1 MRTTRRHAVPKLL
14 AGFLAATALLVAGCG
29 QMTEKPKPRLVMFV
43 GMDVSGSYLR
53 GPHFQDSMDFLA
65 HYLYAHLKG
74 LGGLEIPSALFV
86 GRLGGMRKGE
96 AKTLFPIETFQD
108 KSVEE
113 IAEKL
118 KEIIPL
124 KKEDPYTD
132 LNAFVE
138 QVTDTVRNRKMIL
151 KPITVVM
158 ISDGIVDLPGQ
169 KGKDYRKIDISPLEK
184 LSRNVTVRLLYTD
197 AVVGKKWQDE
207 IKRRRVKVW
216 TQDASVMETWK
227 DPKIFLPDTPVDQ
240 QEKFFAWIKSN
251 VDFGVRMR
259 RVD

>member
-1 MRTTRRHAVPKLL
+1 MD
-14 AGFLAATALLVAGCG
+14 
-29 QMTEKPKPRLVMFV
+29 EKPKPRLAMFV
-43 GMDVSGSYLR
+43 GVDVSGSFMR
-53 GPHFQDSMDFLA
+53 GPHFKDSMDFLS
-65 HYLYAHLKG
+65 HYLYAHLNG
-74 LGGLEIPSALFV
+74 LGGLEVPSALFV
-86 GRLGGMRKGE
+86 GRLGGVRKGE

-113 IAEKL
+113 IRAKL
-118 KEIIPL
+118 EEIVPG

-138 QVTDTVRNRKMIL
+138 QVTDTVKNRKMVL
-151 KPITVVM
+151 KPISVVM
-158 ISDGIVDLPGQ
+158 VSDGIVDLPGQ

-184 LSRNVTVRLLYTD
+184 ISRNVTVRLLYTD
-197 AVVGKKWQDE
+197 AVVGKKWMDE

-216 TQDASVMETWK
+216 TADAAVMETWK
-227 DPKIFLPDTPVDQ
+227 DPKIYLPDTPIEK
-240 QEKFFAWIKSN
+240 QEKFLGWVKNN

>member
-1 MRTTRRHAVPKLL
+1 MDQPA
-14 AGFLAATALLVAGCG
+14 
-29 QMTEKPKPRLVMFV
+29 KPRLAMFV
-43 GMDVSGSYLR
+43 GVDVSGSFMR

-65 HYLYAHLKG
+65 RYLYAHLRG
-74 LGGLEIPSALFV
+74 LGGAEVPSALFV
-86 GRLGGMRKGE
+86 GRLGGVRKGE
-96 AKTLFPIETFQD
+96 AKSLFPIEVFQD

-113 IAEKL
+113 IRAKL
-118 KEIIPL
+118 EEIIPG

-138 QVTDTVRNRKMIL
+138 QVCDTVKNRKMVL
-151 KPITVVM
+151 KPISVVM
-158 ISDGIVDLPGQ
+158 VSDGIVDLPGQ
-169 KGKDYRKIDISPLEK
+169 KGKDYRKIDLSPLEK

-216 TQDASVMETWK
+216 TADAVVMETWK
-227 DPKIFLPDTPVDQ
+227 DPKIYIPDTPMEK
-240 QEKFFAWIKSN
+240 QEKFLGWMRNN
-251 VDFGVRMR
+251 VDFGVRMK

>member
-1 MRTTRRHAVPKLL
+1 MKALALAL
-14 AGFLAATALLVAGCG
+14 AGTLLLGAGCG
-29 QMTEKPKPRLVMFV
+29 KMDQPPKPRLVMFV
-43 GMDVSGSYLR
+43 GVDVSGSFMR

-65 HYLYAHLKG
+65 RYLYAHLKG
-74 LGGLEIPSALFV
+74 LEGLEMPSALFV
-86 GRLGGMRKGE
+86 GRLGGLRKGE
-96 AKTLFPIETFQD
+96 AKSLFPIEVFQD

-113 IAEKL
+113 IRAKL
-118 KEIIPL
+118 EEIIPG

-138 QVTDTVRNRKMIL
+138 QVCDTVKNRKMVL
-151 KPITVVM
+151 KPISVVM
-158 ISDGIVDLPGQ
+158 VSDGIVDLPGQ
-169 KGKDYRKIDISPLEK
+169 KGKDYRKIDLSPLEK

-216 TQDASVMETWK
+216 TADAVVMETWK
-227 DPKIFLPDTPVDQ
+227 DPKIFLPDTPMEGQ
-240 QEKFFAWIKSN
+240 GKFLGWVKSN
-251 VDFGVRMR
+251 VDFGVRMK